1 MLDLLPYGLYKAFC
15 AASRAVWEN
24 PLGIVGMMCC
34 ACGGWEIVVTPEH
47 IREFIRSHRSC
58 GGDIEVV
65 SE

>member
-1 MLDLLPYGLYKAFC
+1 MLDLLPYGLYKVFC

-34 ACGGWEIVVTPEH
+34 VCGGWE
-47 IREFIRSHRSC
+47 
-58 GGDIEVV
+58 VV